1 VLVTLRAP
9 LAASHVPARRL
20 AEALH
25 LTTAEAEVVMLLAQ
39 GHSRQ
44 TVAQMRK
51 VSVQTVVAQLRT
63 IFQKCGVNR
72 EAELVAIA
80 RTVIEMASR

>member
-1 VLVTLRAP
+1 
-9 LAASHVPARRL
+9 
-20 AEALH
+20 
-25 LTTAEAEVVMLLAQ
+25 LLAQ
-39 GHSRQ
+39 GHSRK
-44 TVAQMRK
+44 TVAQMRG